1 MQIYK
6 QLEFITRLYALD
18 SKKYSA
24 QSRYW
29 STYAY
34 RVALAL
40 SPEKVRAATT
50 IPNIFGHISFLDDVA
65 PNIEEQEEL
74 EKMDS
79 EIKRNAQIKS
89 ILNILSEN

>member
-1 MQIYK
+1 M
-6 QLEFITRLYALD
+6 
-18 SKKYSA
+18 
-24 QSRYW
+24 
-29 STYAY
+29 
-34 RVALAL
+34 ALAL

-89 ILNILSEN
+89 ILNILSDN